1 MVGTTDAFLWFIMR
15 TNRILTGKFVL
26 LGIGCALMLA
36 FSQNADAIRQP
47 MPPTI
52 NSVPDGGATIML
64 LGAALGA
71 LGMARRFLKI

>member
-1 MVGTTDAFLWFIMR
+1 MR
-15 TNRILTGKFVL
+15 TNRILTGKFVM

-52 NSVPDGGATIML
+52 NSVPDSGTTALL
-64 LGAALGA
+64 LGAALGV
-71 LGMARRFLKI
+71 LGFARRFLSR